1 MAGLGA
7 LEEAQRRGLRR
18 MTHADEGPDHLSDY
32 ERAVCYY
39 TLPRV
44 TSPLTIGLVAAY
56 AICLLEALGALC
68 FGVLTGRNV
77 WIEWGT
83 ICLAAIIVFGVVAF
97 LIRAFLN
104 DVRQRKS
111 LAAAHGVPDAMPD
124 EAEGLPDP
132 FANHIL
138 LRLPRHRPPGPV
150 SITDNE
156 GTLRYTVETGA
167 HGRSWTI
174 RDEAGNEYAQV
185 LTEAKGGSFLL
196 NQSTPRKL
204 VVRRGEE
211 EIARLERGFS
221 LMDSIVEIVCNG
233 PTPQKFQTRGRNL
246 YKEGKLIGRVY
257 YIRRYIYLDVEEDSF
272 HDGILSFF
280 VAMA

>member
-1 MAGLGA
+1 MTNAG
-7 LEEAQRRGLRR
+7 
-18 MTHADEGPDHLSDY
+18 EGPDHLSDY

-44 TSPLTIGLVAAY
+44 TSPVTVGLVAAY
-56 AICLLEALGALC
+56 AVCLLEAAGALG
-68 FGVLTGRNV
+68 FGVFTGRSV
-77 WIEWGT
+77 WIQWGT
-83 ICLAAIIVFGVVAF
+83 ICLAAIIVFGVLAF

-104 DVRQRKS
+104 DVRQRKN
-111 LAAAHGVPDAMPD
+111 LAAAQGVPDAARE
-124 EAEGLPDP
+124 EAEDLPDP

-138 LRLPRHRPPGPV
+138 LRLPRHRPDGPV
-150 SITDNE
+150 TITDND
-156 GTLRYTVETGA
+156 GTLRYTVETGP

-174 RDEAGNEYAQV
+174 RDEEGNEHARV
-185 LTEAKGGSFLL
+185 LTQTKGGSFLL
-196 NQSTPRKL
+196 NQNTPRRL
-204 VVRRGEE
+204 VVQKDEQ

-221 LMDSIVEIVCNG
+221 MMDPIVEIVCNG
-233 PTPQKFQTRGRNL
+233 PAPQKFQTQGRNL

-257 YIRRYIYLDVEEDSF
+257 YIRRYIYLDVEEDCF